1 MAKSTRFALNKLTPP
16 LELNMKHIL
25 ITITAVLVVGCANQD
40 IKLIQ
45 AVQDGNLEA
54 VQKYLAA
61 GMDVNTKDGYGA
73 TPLLYAAE
81 YGRNDVAELLI
92 TNGADLNATYN
103 DGLTA
108 LHAAVLNGS
117 NEIVKLLIDQGADV
131 NAKAKLKNF
140 LTGKTHIS
148 TPLDSTIV
156 SHNNIAHD
164 LLRKHGAKTV
174 KELKAEGK

>member
-1 MAKSTRFALNKLTPP
+1 MSKSTRFALNKLTPP

-25 ITITAVLVVGCANQD
+25 ITISAVLVVGCANQD

-92 TNGADLNATYN
+92 TNGAD
-103 DGLTA
+103 
-108 LHAAVLNGS
+108 
-117 NEIVKLLIDQGADV
+117 V
-131 NAKAKLKNF
+131 NTKAKLKNF
-140 LTGKTHIS
+140 LTAKTHIS

-164 LLRKHGAKTV
+164 LLRKHGGKAGE
-174 KELKAEGK
+174 ELKAEGE

>member
-1 MAKSTRFALNKLTPP
+1 MGRGLNQLTPP
-16 LELNMKHIL
+16 LEYKMKHIL
-25 ITITAVLVVGCANQD
+25 ITITAVLVVVGCANQD
-40 IKLIQ
+40 VKLIQ
-45 AVQDGNLEA
+45 AVQDGNFEA
-54 VQKYLAA
+54 VKKYLAA

-81 YGRNDVAELLI
+81 YGRNDVAELLV
-92 TNGADLNATYN
+92 TNGADINATYN

-131 NAKAKLKNF
+131 NTKAKLKNF
-140 LTGKTHIS
+140 LTAKSHIS

-164 LLRKHGAKTV
+164 ILRKHGAKTAE
-174 KELKAEGK
+174 ELKAEGK

>member
-1 MAKSTRFALNKLTPP
+1 MSKSTRFALNKLTPP
-16 LELNMKHIL
+16 LKRNMKHML
-25 ITITAVLVVGCANQD
+25 ISFTAVLVVGCANQD

-45 AVQDGNLEA
+45 AVQDGNFEA
-54 VQKYLAA
+54 VEKYLAA

-92 TNGADLNATYN
+92 TNGADVNATYN

-131 NAKAKLKNF
+131 NTKAKLKNF
-140 LTGKTHIS
+140 LTAKTHIS

>member
-1 MAKSTRFALNKLTPP
+1 
-16 LELNMKHIL
+16 MKHIL
-25 ITITAVLVVGCANQD
+25 ISITAVLVVGCGNQD
-40 IKLIQ
+40 VKLIQ
-45 AVQDGNLEA
+45 AVQDGNFE
-54 VQKYLAA
+54 VVEKYLAA

-92 TNGADLNATYN
+92 TNGADVNATYN

-108 LHAAVLNGS
+108 LHSAVLNGS

-131 NAKAKLKNF
+131 NTKAKLKNF

-164 LLRKHGAKTV
+164 LLRKHGANTG